1 MTPPAVHSF
10 AVRPFPSWKT
20 LNGADEAI
28 ASPRFRPFSHQG
40 AGVASTGRAGAC
52 SSQLSK

>member
-1 MTPPAVHSF
+1 MMPPAVHSF

-40 AGVASTGRAGAC
+40 AGVASTGRA
-52 SSQLSK
+52 SVLP